1 MNGINGMFVW
11 LVADKSNE
19 QGPRILTPTHKKT
32 SKLTLES
39 ASQSSPISTAR
50 HRIMAHRQSPPAGAA
65 PHRRN
70 PQGMPR
76 RPQGAAPHCR
86 ARTPPRGRTPPTGSL
101 CAGLGEGRTRIA
113 WKSPLWTVA
122 SRERSPAM
130 LVLRSVFSKHAVQVR
145 RIWARPLGS
154 TRRTQPA
161 PHTYSFRAGRRR
173 RVNRCR
179 LRMRTA
185 KILAGRGES
194 QSLAAFPAHGETCSR
209 SRRLAIHPPK
219 KKSNSRLISLFMPRS
234 LLNSSLLAAPSPVG
248 C

>member
-1 MNGINGMFVW
+1 
-11 LVADKSNE
+11 VADKPNE
-19 QGPRILTPTHKKT
+19 QGQRILTPTHKKT
-32 SKLTLES
+32 SKLTEES

-65 PHRRN
+65 P
-70 PQGMPR
+70 PR
-76 RPQGAAPHCR
+76 RKACPAGRRGPRPTAGHARRRR
-86 ARTPPRGRTPPTGSL
+86 ARSARASV
-101 CAGLGEGRTRIA
+101 GEGRTRIA